1 MPRGRRQAAPDIA
14 ALEQGIQLLKQRQAE
29 IRARLRRMK
38 SGATGVRK
46 LEEKLEQQLASAK
59 WTVQQIQEISRTE
72 TTWGSTRR

>member
-1 MPRGRRQAAPDIA
+1 
-14 ALEQGIQLLKQRQAE
+14 
-29 IRARLRRMK
+29 MK